1 MFITAIRTNAPALLC
16 NSNSIARQP
25 DSRHISAAMRILLAD
40 DHDLVRDSIEEFLK
54 RLDRDVEVLHASTLP
69 QALDLARQKDSAL
82 DAILLDLRMPG
93 MNGLAGLKA
102 MCAACAT
109 VPVVIISGETDPDT
123 VRGALQAGAAGF
135 LPKTM
140 RGTAMLG
147 AMRLI
152 LSGERYVPDL
162 VVAERAESGSGASSG
177 AFSGLTQRER
187 EVMSLLVQGL
197 PNKEI
202 SQRLKI
208 EVVTVAL
215 HLRSIY
221 RKLGV
226 SSRTQAVRLAMQQG
240 WDG

>member
-1 MFITAIRTNAPALLC
+1 
-16 NSNSIARQP
+16 
-25 DSRHISAAMRILLAD
+25 MRILLAD

-54 RLDRDVEVLHASTLP
+54 RLDRDVQVLHAATLP
-69 QALDLARQKDSAL
+69 QALELARQDVPL

-102 MCAACAT
+102 MRTARAG
-109 VPVVIISGETDPDT
+109 VPVVVISGETDPDT

-140 RGTAMLG
+140 RGTAMLS
-147 AMRLI
+147 ALRLI

-162 VVAERAESGSGASSG
+162 VVATSGEPASAGPSGAG
-177 AFSGLTQRER
+177 FPGLTQRER

-202 SQRLKI
+202 GLRLKI

-240 WDG
+240 WDS

>member
-1 MFITAIRTNAPALLC
+1 
-16 NSNSIARQP
+16 
-25 DSRHISAAMRILLAD
+25 MRILLAD

-54 RLDRDVEVLHASTLP
+54 RLDREVQVLHAATLP
-69 QALDLARQKDSAL
+69 QALELVQQDIPL

-102 MCAACAT
+102 MRAARAG
-109 VPVVIISGETDPDT
+109 VPVVVISGETDPDT

-140 RGTAMLG
+140 RGTAMLS
-147 AMRLI
+147 ALRLI

-162 VVAERAESGSGASSG
+162 VVAAGGESVPAGPSGSDFA
-177 AFSGLTQRER
+177 GLTQRER

-202 SQRLKI
+202 GQRLKI

-240 WDG
+240 WDS